1 MTPSALLVDP
11 AHHTAPTWSRTLGPE
26 VADLCDLVGFTPY
39 PEQRLVLDD
48 LFALDGSGRSAA
60 FELGLICGRQ
70 NLKTGLLKQAA
81 LGWLFLTD
89 QPLIVW
95 SAHEFATSKEA
106 FRDLTALIDGSDIL
120 RPRVKDVYRG
130 SGNESIELMS
140 GARLIFKART
150 SGGGRGLTGHK
161 VILDEAFA
169 LEPQHMG
176 ALLPTLIS
184 VPDPQV
190 VYASSAG
197 LAKSEILRGVR
208 DRGRKGSDRLA
219 YAEWGTEAGE
229 CKSDTCDHVKGA
241 PGCSA
246 DDRDLWRIAN
256 PVVSRKDP
264 NMAAIA
270 ALRDSLPPEEFVRE
284 CLGWWDDPGDASAAG
299 IDPGAWAKCANADS
313 APDEQVT
320 FGIDMTPDR
329 STVHVA
335 VIGSREDG
343 TVHGQLMQTPGRGS
357 SWVVDFCKALNEHYR
372 PATFVVDNGSPAA
385 TLIADLQEAGLPVHI
400 VSVDEYAK
408 ACGLLHDLV
417 VSDAFAH
424 IDQHPLN
431 AAVGGAKAKALSRGS
446 WVWRPRSA
454 VPISP
459 LIALTNALAGH
470 EAQTAKDP
478 LNNVW

>member
-1 MTPSALLVDP
+1 MPSALSVKP
-11 AHHTAPTWSRTLGPE
+11 SHHTAPTWTETLGPE
-26 VADLCDLVGFTPY
+26 VADLCELVGYAPY

-48 LFALDGSGRSAA
+48 LFAIGSNGRSAV
-60 FELGLICGRQ
+60 FEQGVVCARQ
-70 NLKTGLLKQAA
+70 NLKTGVLKQASI
-81 LGWLFLTD
+81 GWLFLMD
-89 QPLIVW
+89 QPLVVW

-106 FRDLTALIDGSDIL
+106 FRDIEAIVEGSDYL
-120 RPRVKDVYRG
+120 RPRVKDIYHG

-208 DRGRKGSDRLA
+208 DRGRKGADRLA
-219 YAEWGTEAGE
+219 YAEWGTEPRGCA
-229 CKSDTCDHVKGA
+229 SDTCDHARGA
-241 PGCSA
+241 TGCSA
-246 DDRDLWRIAN
+246 DDRELWRAAN
-256 PVVSRKDP
+256 PVVARRDP
-264 NMAAIA
+264 AMAAIA
-270 ALRDSLPPEEFVRE
+270 ALRDSLPPDEFVRE
-284 CLGWWDDPGDASAAG
+284 CLGWWDDPGDATAAG
-299 IDPGAWAKCANADS
+299 IDPGAWVKCADAES
-313 APDEQVT
+313 APDGRVV
-320 FGIDMTPDR
+320 FGLDMTPDR
-329 STVHVA
+329 STVNVA
-335 VIGSREDG
+335 AIGDREDG
-343 TVHGQLMQTPGRGS
+343 TVHGQLMQPPSRGS
-357 SWVVDFCKALNEHYR
+357 AWVIDFCKALNEHYQ
-372 PATFVVDNGSPAA
+372 PAAFAVDNGSPAA
-385 TLIADLQEAGLPVHI
+385 TLIADMQEAGLPVFI
-400 VSVDEYAK
+400 PKVDEYAK

-417 VSDAFAH
+417 VSGAFAH

-431 AAVGGAKAKALSRGS
+431 AAVEGAKAHALGRGS

-470 EAQTAKDP
+470 EAQSAKNP
-478 LNNVW
+478 ALNVW